1 MKVYL
6 VFQPNCQYG
15 YTEGEPYG
23 VYSTI
28 EKAEEVKKELDKKI
42 VTEDNL
48 WTIVPEE
55 IYKNWPSHLV
65 DENKIVK
72 RLDVWEYN
80 AEYKGYTIE
89 QYRQQEERWYDCI
102 KEYYP
107 AEIKEYEVL

>member
-6 VFQPNCQYG
+6 VFQPDCQYG
-15 YTEGEPYG
+15 YVDGEPYG
-23 VYSTI
+23 VYSTR

-55 IYKNWPSHLV
+55 IYKNWTFHLV
-65 DENKIVK
+65 DEVDDIW
-72 RLDVWEYN
+72 DPDDTCQ
-80 AEYKGYTIE
+80 GYTVK
-89 QYRQQEERWYDCI
+89 QYRQQEKRWYDCI